1 MRRSF
6 FLFFLTLFV
15 FFVFFVSFVGS
26 LPGFSQEQKPAPD
39 QQPPFKIGVEV
50 ELVNLPVSARLV
62 SGGFA
67 KGLQQSDFRVFEEGA
82 EQEISLFVQESV
94 PVHVALL
101 LDVSGSVENY
111 WGSIRTAARR
121 FAAVLSPNDR
131 LAMIAFNYQPR
142 LILDWT
148 ADFKL
153 ADKAMGKILPKGTTA
168 LFDAIYVAFDDLFA
182 KVDGKKVVILLTDGF
197 DNSSQVQY
205 ETMLD
210 LAMRSNALIYV
221 VSETQALR
229 DNLEYLNRKEGA
241 QIAINP
247 MDFAAVDSMLRHM
260 TFQTGGRV
268 LYPQSFG
275 DLGNAYAEVAEEL
288 ANQYAIGY
296 VPHNRIK
303 DGKYRQVKVEV
314 DRADVRLSTRP
325 GYYAPKPNK

>member
-1 MRRSF
+1 MCRLPESLILSVLLCLF
-6 FLFFLTLFV
+6 IFLIGVYPALA
-15 FFVFFVSFVGS
+15 
-26 LPGFSQEQKPAPD
+26 QEQKPAPD
-39 QQPPFKIGVEV
+39 QPPFKIGVEV
-50 ELVNLPVSARLV
+50 ELVNLPVSARLDT
-62 SGGFA
+62 GGFA
-67 KGLQQSDFRVFEEGA
+67 KGLQQTDFHVFEEGV

-101 LDVSGSVENY
+101 IDVSGSVENV
-111 WGSIRTAARR
+111 WGTIRNAARR
-121 FAAVLSPNDR
+121 FAAALSAQDR

-153 ADKAMGKILPKGTTA
+153 ADKAMGKILPKGSTA

-182 KVDGKKVVILLTDGF
+182 KVDGKKAVILLTDGF

-205 ETMLD
+205 ESMLD
-210 LAMRSNALIYV
+210 LAVRSNALIYV

-229 DNLEYLNRKEGA
+229 DNLEYLNRKEGG

-247 MDFAAVDSMLRHM
+247 MDFAAVDNMLKHL
-260 TFQTGGRV
+260 TWQTGGRV

-275 DLGNAYAEVAEEL
+275 DLGNAYTEVAEEL

-314 DRADVRLSTRP
+314 NRADVRLSTRP
-325 GYYAPKPNK
+325 GYYAPKPR